1 MSEFYRWKS
10 NRVRLHRY
18 QSIWCSLL
26 RYTVH
31 GTFLILSEISNSLSE
46 IFSPLNLLY
55 VSISER
61 FRLEVHTI
69 FSFSFRDSLWKFLIS
84 ILIIKSFLN
93 YYFCKFQLFLSIWIV
108 AACESFRRFLHSENT
123 RSDAFALVIFHYI
136 FSWDVAVIVVDEPL
150 LFLLENFQFHVA
162 VREKNLIVI
171 SHSRNPGS
179 YQWQSTDSSQKC
191 KFLRLLW

>member
-1 MSEFYRWKS
+1 MQPFKIYCPWDFPHSFWNLKFSIRNFFATESFVCIHIWTFPAGSAYHFFILFQGFVMKIFDFYF
-10 NRVRLHRY
+10 NH
-18 QSIWCSLL
+18 Q
-26 RYTVH
+26 
-31 GTFLILSEISNSLSE
+31 
-46 IFSPLNLLY
+46 IF
-55 VSISER
+55 
-61 FRLEVHTI
+61 F
-69 FSFSFRDSLWKFLIS
+69 
-84 ILIIKSFLN
+84 N

-136 FSWDVAVIVVDEPL
+136 FSWDVAVIVVDELL